1 MATPLD
7 PEHPP
12 QPINT
17 RGQKGVSCYS
27 LNCFTIDLLII
38 DLYMC
43 HSAYRQQNTSVHH
56 VEINGRSGTPEGVQ
70 RLVNAVVK
78 HGFHLMTS
86 CPMKL
91 QR

>member
-17 RGQKGVSCYS
+17 RGQKGVSYYLFYCDF
-27 LNCFTIDLLII
+27 LVI
-38 DLYMC
+38 DLYMW

-70 RLVNAVVK
+70 RLVNAAVK
-78 HGFHLMTS
+78 RGFHLMTS
-86 CPMKL
+86 CPTKL